1 VNRTLAT
8 LLFRMANR
16 SESFRWVGVELRH
29 LLALKTVADEGS
41 LAAAARSLGYS
52 QPAVSQQIASLEKLV
67 GSRLVERRAGG
78 REIELTE
85 AGRRTLRHGRALLA
99 RAQAADAELR
109 ALQDGTQGTLRLGT
123 NPSVGA
129 RIVPQLLRHLAEQLP
144 QIEIELVEDPNDER
158 LLDRLEAGELEL
170 TFAFPPLQRPVRLG
184 RAPAR
189 SLHPARRGRIST
201 RNDETST
208 QRAPARGPA
217 THSLQSKRR
226 SRRLLP
232 SPGNRRA
239 DPPSHRRQRN
249 TRRTRRSRCR
259 GRPAAPP
266 SSRPEPA
273 RCRRRRAR
281 RQTAAADHLH
291 RLASRPRTTSP
302 RPHSHRPRTTDLRRA
317 LTATNGSNESM
328 IT

>member
-158 LLDRLEAGELEL
+158 LLARLEAGELEL
-170 TFAFPPLQRPVRLG
+170 TFAFPPLR
-184 RAPAR
+184 
-189 SLHPARRGRIST
+189 
-201 RNDETST
+201 D
-208 QRAPARGPA
+208 GPFDSVELLRDPYILLVAAGSPLA
-217 THSLQSKRR
+217 TTKRQL
-226 SRRLLP
+226 SVRRLADLP
-232 SPGNRRA
+232 LIVCSQSDAADAFCRAQGIDAQIRHRIDDNETLVGLAAVGVGVALLPRLAVDPNRRDVVA
-239 DPPSHRRQRN
+239 VELAVKPPPRIISIAWHRDREQPVLA
-249 TRRTRRSRCR
+249 RTVIDHAQQICAELSQ
-259 GRPAAPP
+259 
-266 SSRPEPA
+266 
-273 RCRRRRAR
+273 
-281 RQTAAADHLH
+281 RQTA
-291 RLASRPRTTSP
+291 RTSP
-302 RPHSHRPRTTDLRRA
+302 
-317 LTATNGSNESM
+317 
-328 IT
+328 